1 MVLLS
6 ILPTLMVLVVYN
18 KLPAQVPM
26 EWGIAGDVVR
36 YDDKYKLFFVAGL
49 NIIIGIWIP
58 ILPKIDPKKQ
68 NYTRFETTYTTIHIL
83 FMLFM
88 VIMMGVSL
96 VESLYPNTIMVGKVI
111 CAIIG
116 TLFVLIGNQMP
127 KVKWNFFMGIKTPWA
142 LSDECVWNKTQ
153 RLGGRM
159 FVFCGLLM
167 VIACFVIA
175 KQQVLF
181 WLCMAMVVLMCAV
194 PTVMSYIWYQKI
206 QHTQQ

>member
-1 MVLLS
+1 MVLA
-6 ILPTLMVLVVYN
+6 VYN

-26 EWGIAGDVVR
+26 QWGVDGNVVR

-49 NIIIGIWIP
+49 NILIGILMP

-68 NYTRFETTYTTIHIL
+68 NYVRFETTYTTMRIL
-83 FMLFM
+83 LMLFM
-88 VIMMGVSL
+88 VVMIGISL
-96 VESLYPNTIMVGKVI
+96 VESLYPNTIVVGKVI
-111 CAIIG
+111 CAMIG
-116 TLFVLIGNQMP
+116 VLFVLMGNQMP
-127 KVKWNFFMGIKTPWA
+127 KIK
-142 LSDECVWNKTQ
+142 SVWNKTQ

-159 FVFCGLLM
+159 FVACGLLM
-167 VIACFVIA
+167 VIGCFVIA
-175 KQQVLF
+175 KQMLLF

>member
-1 MVLLS
+1 MLLS
-6 ILPTLMVLVVYN
+6 ILPTLIVLTVYN

-26 EWGIAGDVVR
+26 QWGVDGNVVR

-49 NIIIGIWIP
+49 NILIGILMP

-68 NYTRFETTYTTIHIL
+68 NYVRFETTYTTMRIL
-83 FMLFM
+83 LMLFM
-88 VIMMGVSL
+88 VVMIGISL
-96 VESLYPNTIMVGKVI
+96 VESLYPNTIVVGKVI
-111 CAIIG
+111 CAMIG
-116 TLFVLIGNQMP
+116 VLFVLMGNQMP
-127 KVKWNFFMGIKTPWA
+127 KIKSNFFMGIKTPWV

-159 FVFCGLLM
+159 FVACGLLM
-167 VIACFVIA
+167 VIGCFVIA
-175 KQQVLF
+175 KQMLLF
-181 WLCMAMVVLMCAV
+181 WLCMAMVVLMCGV